1 MEDRTCTCIPMLNE
15 LVFSG
20 QYVESVLSCEL
31 RSVRMRDV
39 LTYSLAMLTCA
50 SSPAEPVL
58 YLMIMM
64 AKDPKR
70 CNPLLLEM
78 RQIDKSF
85 PGVHA
90 LKNVSMKLR
99 SSEVLGLV
107 GENGAGKSTLIKVL
121 GGAHLPDSGKILIE
135 GQSVHI
141 LSPTAAQQA
150 GVSIIYQ
157 EFNLIPELTVRENIF
172 LGREKTRMGFVRA
185 AEEHRKTLQLFSK
198 IGINIDANTR
208 CSELTVAQQ
217 QTVEI
222 AKALSVNAKIIVM
235 DEPTA
240 TLTAQEVG
248 RLFAVIRD
256 LKSHGLG
263 IIYISHRFDEVF
275 EVADRVMVLRDA
287 EHVGTEDINDI
298 TREKL
303 IEMTV
308 GRPIESEFPRRST
321 NPGHVRLR
329 VEDLCRGNA
338 VRNVSFSVRAG
349 EVLGFAGLVGAGRT
363 ETMRLIFG
371 ADKPDSGRIFIDGV
385 ETDIHS
391 PKDAIRNRICLLTED
406 RKGHGLV
413 LIHSC
418 RENFGLPN
426 LDRFGRGVFLDRRKE
441 RREFSG
447 FVESLRI
454 RVSGHEQLVMNLSGG
469 NQQKVVLAK
478 WLERNADIMIFD
490 EPTRGIDVGTK
501 YEIYLL
507 MNRLLAEGK
516 AIIMISSELPEVLGM
531 SDRVIVMH
539 EGRIKG
545 EITDMANATQ
555 EDVLSMAMA

>member
-1 MEDRTCTCIPMLNE
+1 
-15 LVFSG
+15 V
-20 QYVESVLSCEL
+20 
-31 RSVRMRDV
+31 
-39 LTYSLAMLTCA
+39 
-50 SSPAEPVL
+50 AEPGIYPVIV
-58 YLMIMM
+58 MKKE
-64 AKDPKR
+64 AKPS
-70 CNPLLLEM
+70 NSPLLEM

-85 PGVHA
+85 PGVQA
-90 LKNVSMKLR
+90 LKNVSLKLHCG
-99 SSEVLGLV
+99 EVLGLV

-121 GGAHLPDSGKILIE
+121 GGAHLPDAGKILIE
-135 GQSVHI
+135 GRPVHI
-141 LSPTAAQQA
+141 PSPTAAQQA

-185 AEEHRKTLQLFSK
+185 AEEHRKTLQLFRK
-198 IGINIDANTR
+198 IGINIVPNAR

-240 TLTAQEVG
+240 TLTTQEVQH
-248 RLFAVIRD
+248 LFAIVRD

-263 IIYISHRFDEVF
+263 IIYISHRLDEIF
-275 EVADRVMVLRDA
+275 EVADRAMVLRDG
-287 EHVGTEDINDI
+287 EHVGTRDVNDI

-303 IEMTV
+303 IEMMV
-308 GRPIESEFPRRST
+308 GRPIESEFPKRAAG
-321 NPGHVRLR
+321 PGRERLR
-329 VEDLCRGNA
+329 VEDLCRGKA
-338 VRNVSFSVRAG
+338 VRNVSFIVRAG

-371 ADKPDSGRIFIDGV
+371 ADKADKGRIFIDGRK
-385 ETDIHS
+385 TDIRS
-391 PKDAIRNRICLLTED
+391 PGDAIRNRICLLTED
-406 RKGHGLV
+406 RKGQGLV

-426 LDRFGRGVFLDRRKE
+426 LDRFVHGMFLDQRRERKE
-441 RREFSG
+441 FSD

-454 RVSGHEQLVMNLSGG
+454 KVSGHEQLAMNLSGG

-478 WLERNADIMIFD
+478 WLARNADIMIFD

-507 MNRLLAEGK
+507 MNRLAAEGK
-516 AIIMISSELPEVLGM
+516 AIIMISSELPEILGF
-531 SDRVIVMH
+531 SDRIIVMH

-545 EITDMANATQ
+545 EITEVANTTQ
-555 EDVLSMAMA
+555 EDILSMAIA